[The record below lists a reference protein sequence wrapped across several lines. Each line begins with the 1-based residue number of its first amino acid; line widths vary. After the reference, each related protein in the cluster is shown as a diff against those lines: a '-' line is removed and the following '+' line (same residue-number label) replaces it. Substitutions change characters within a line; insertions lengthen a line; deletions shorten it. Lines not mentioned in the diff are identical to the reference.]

1 MDFSFLNNDKILGGD
16 EKQSAQE
23 ILEKK
28 LVGARNLKKF
38 INMLISEEK
47 KIDKIP
53 RRNPK

>member
-28 LVGARNLKKF
+28 LVGAGNWKKF
-38 INMLISEEK
+38 IVICRFQK
-47 KIDKIP
+47 KKNKIP